1 MLFDLRGSGRRT
13 TVKVVYVTLAILMG
27 GGLVFFGIGGDVNG
41 GLFDAIS
48 GTNSGASSDEGTFQ
62 KRVTEAQRK
71 ANADPQDAAAW
82 AELVRARY
90 QLARAGDN
98 VDPNTGQFT
107 AGGVAQLKAADQ
119 AWQKHLALKPNPPDD
134 SVATIMV
141 RAYTQGLNDPVKAT
155 SAQEIV
161 AEERPK
167 SGTYADLAALAYA
180 AGQIGKGDLA
190 TKKALELSDP
200 EDRNTLKDEL
210 KQAKQQ
216 GLATAIQN
224 QATPTPTPTAKAGG
238 NKKSE
243 KKKSDT
249 KD

>member
-27 GGLVFFGIGGDVNG
+27 GGLVFFGIGGSVSG
-41 GLFDAIS
+41 GLFDAITGS
-48 GTNSGASSDEGTFQ
+48 NSGASSDEGTFV
-62 KRVTEAQRK
+62 KRAAAADRAAK
-71 ANADPQDAAAW
+71 ANPQDPAAW
-82 AELVRARY
+82 AEVVRARY

-98 VDPNTGQFT
+98 VDPNTRQFT
-107 AGGVAQLKAADQ
+107 AAGVAQLKLADA
-119 AWQKHLALKPNPPDD
+119 AWQKHLALKPDPPDD

-155 SAQEIV
+155 AAQEIV

-167 SGTYADLAALAYA
+167 SGTYADLAALAFA
-180 AGQIGKGDLA
+180 AGQISKGDLA
-190 TKKALELSDP
+190 TKKALELADP
-200 EDRNTLKDEL
+200 DDRETLKAEL
-210 KQAKQQ
+210 KEAKQQ
-216 GLATAIQN
+216 GLAQAIQN
-224 QATPTPTPTAKAGG
+224 QATPTPTATPKAKD
-238 NKKSE
+238 

>member
-48 GTNSGASSDEGTFQ
+48 GTNSGASSDEDSFR
-62 KRVTEAQRK
+62 KRADEAQRK
-71 ANADPQDAAAW
+71 AEASPQNAELW
-82 AELVRARY
+82 AEAVRARY

-98 VDPNTGQFT
+98 VDPNTGQFSA
-107 AGGVAQLKAADQ
+107 AGIAQLKAADE
-119 AWQKHLALKPNPPDD
+119 AWQKHLALKPKPPDD
-134 SVATIMV
+134 SVATVMV

-155 SAQEIV
+155 AAQEIV

-167 SGTYADLAALAYA
+167 SGTYADLAALAFA
-180 AGQIGKGDLA
+180 AGQISKGDLA
-190 TKKALELSDP
+190 TKKALELADP
-200 EDRNTLKDEL
+200 EDRETLKAEL
-210 KQAKQQ
+210 KEAKQN
-216 GLATAIQN
+216 GLAQAIQQ
-224 QATPTPTPTAKAGG
+224 QATPTPTATPKAGDK
-238 NKKSE
+238 KKSE
-243 KKKSDT
+243 KNNSDT

>member
-13 TVKVVYVTLAILMG
+13 TVKAVYVTLAILMG

-41 GLFDAIS
+41 GLFDAIT

-62 KRVTEAQRK
+62 KRATAAERK
-71 ANADPQDAAAW
+71 AKANPQDPAAW
-82 AELVRARY
+82 AEVVRARY

-98 VDPNTGQFT
+98 VDPNTRQFT
-107 AGGVAQLKAADQ
+107 AAGVAQLKLADA

-134 SVATIMV
+134 SAATIMV

-155 SAQEIV
+155 AAQEIV

-190 TKKALELSDP
+190 TKKAIELAEPDAR
-200 EDRNTLKDEL
+200 ETLKAEL
-210 KQAKQQ
+210 KDAKQQ
-216 GLATAIQN
+216 GLAQAIQN
-224 QATPTPTPTAKAGG
+224 QATPTPTATPKAKD
-238 NKKSE
+238 

>member
-27 GGLVFFGIGGDVNG
+27 GGLVFFGIGGSVSG
-41 GLFDAIS
+41 GLFDAIT

-62 KRVTEAQRK
+62 KRVAEAERTAK
-71 ANADPQDAAAW
+71 ANPQDAAAW
-82 AELVRARY
+82 AEVVRARY

-107 AGGVAQLKAADQ
+107 AAGVAQLKLADA
-119 AWQKHLALKPNPPDD
+119 AWQKHLALKPKEPDD

-141 RAYTQGLNDPVKAT
+141 RAYTIGLNDPVKAVA
-155 SAQEIV
+155 AQEIV
-161 AEERPK
+161 AEARPK
-167 SGTYADLAALAYA
+167 SGTYADLASLAYA

-190 TKKALELSDP
+190 TNKALELSDP
-200 EDRNTLKDEL
+200 EDRETLKAEL
-210 KQAKQQ
+210 KEAKQQ
-216 GLATAIQN
+216 GLAASIQN
-224 QATPTPTPTAKAGG
+224 QATATPTPTPTAGKD
-238 NKKSE
+238 KKSE

>member
-27 GGLVFFGIGGDVNG
+27 GGLVFFGIGGSVSG
-41 GLFDAIS
+41 GLFDAIT

-62 KRVTEAQRK
+62 KRATAAQR
-71 ANADPQDAAAW
+71 AAEASPQDPAAW
-82 AELVRARY
+82 AEVVRARY

-98 VDPNTGQFT
+98 IDPNTGQYT
-107 AGGVAQLKAADQ
+107 AAGVAQLKLADQ
-119 AWQKHLALKPNPPDD
+119 AWQKHLALKPDPPDD

-155 SAQEIV
+155 AAQEIV
-161 AEERPK
+161 AEARPK

-180 AGQIGKGDLA
+180 AGQINKGDLA
-190 TKKALELSDP
+190 TNKALELSDP
-200 EDRNTLKDEL
+200 EDRETLKAEL
-210 KQAKQQ
+210 KEAKQQ
-216 GLATAIQN
+216 GLATAVQN
-224 QATPTPTPTAKAGG
+224 QATATPTPTATPGG
-238 NKKSE
+238 KK
-243 KKKSDT
+243 KNKKSDT

>member
-41 GLFDAIS
+41 GLFDAIT

-62 KRVTEAQRK
+62 KRADAAQRK
-71 ANADPQDAAAW
+71 AAASPQDPAAW
-82 AELVRARY
+82 AEVVRARY

-98 VDPNTGQFT
+98 IDPNTGQYT
-107 AGGVAQLKAADQ
+107 AGGVAQLKVADQ
-119 AWQKHLALKPNPPDD
+119 AWQKHLALKPDPPDD

-155 SAQEIV
+155 ATQEIV

-180 AGQIGKGDLA
+180 AGQISKGDLA
-190 TKKALELSDP
+190 TKKALELADAD
-200 EDRNTLKDEL
+200 DRETLKAEL
-210 KQAKQQ
+210 KEAKQQ
-216 GLATAIQN
+216 GLAAAVQN
-224 QATPTPTPTAKAGG
+224 QATATPTATPKASG
-238 NKKSE
+238 
-243 KKKSDT
+243 KKKSDKKSDK